1 MNRINENLFK
11 VKIESLTKLYKQAQA
26 NCMIHQRQSLL
37 DEIYECVSDLLSRE
51 LFIQE
56 YKNKKVNF

>member
-1 MNRINENLFK
+1 MNRIYENMFK
-11 VKIESLTKLYKQAQA
+11 FKIESLTKLYKQAQA
-26 NCMIHQRQSLL
+26 NCMINQRESLL

-56 YKNKKVNF
+56 FKKKKVNF

>member
-1 MNRINENLFK
+1 MYKNLFK
-11 VKIESLTKLYKQAQA
+11 LKIESLTKLYKQSQA
-26 NCMIHQRQSLL
+26 NCMINQRESLL

-56 YKNKKVNF
+56 FKNRKVKF

>member
-1 MNRINENLFK
+1 MYKNLFK
-11 VKIESLTKLYKQAQA
+11 LKIESLTKLYKQSQA
-26 NCMIHQRQSLL
+26 NCMINQRESLL

-56 YKNKKVNF
+56 YIKKKVNF